1 MKIMIVDDHD
11 GMRRMLRSIVS
22 IGSSEGTEIIECADG
37 EEALIQYAAHQPEMV
52 LMDIQLKAMNGFEV
66 TERIHAIDSQ
76 AKIIFVTSHDTPIYR
91 MKARDMRAKGFIS
104 KDNLAELDQ
113 LLHQP

>member
-1 MKIMIVDDHD
+1 MKIMIVDDHPD
-11 GMRRMLRSIVS
+11 MRRMIRIIISA
-22 IGSSEGTEIIECADG
+22 GGKWKDEIIECEDG
-37 EEALIQYAAHQPEMV
+37 EDALIQYAAHQPEMV